1 MHQHIVQRLTER
13 IGQRYFIILRRR
25 IQAGCRQAVTD
36 PPAFTLAG
44 GTVAC
49 EVQEEDLIIE
59 ATLAKGGATAC

>member
-1 MHQHIVQRLTER
+1 MMVTAECTGGVLRL
-13 IGQRYFIILRRR
+13 R
-25 IQAGCRQAVTD
+25 IQAGCRQVVND

-59 ATLAKGGATAC
+59 ATLAEGGAKAC